1 MQLWLLNIKNTISKE
16 RTCAISHKINKM
28 PGYVIHLAVGKI
40 YEKNNKINNISS
52 FRKGLIAPDM
62 SDDSP
67 KAHYGTSSS
76 QPDLKRFLSEN
87 NDFDEYKEGY
97 FLHLVT
103 DYLFYNCFL
112 KTWSP
117 SIYEDYDKLNEV
129 LIQQYGIEIPEE
141 ITHIVK
147 TRSGEPEILDEDAIV
162 AFINAVGKIDIR
174 GMLQRGNIDFENE
187 ILMDCK

>member
-1 MQLWLLNIKNTISKE
+1 
-16 RTCAISHKINKM
+16 M

-40 YEKNNKINNISS
+40 YEKNNKIKNISS

-117 SIYEDYDKLNEV
+117 SIYEDYDRPSSSSAPPCPSSPGKAAEWP
-129 LIQQYGIEIPEE
+129 GI
-141 ITHIVK
+141 HS
-147 TRSGEPEILDEDAIV
+147 RS
-162 AFINAVGKIDIR
+162 
-174 GMLQRGNIDFENE
+174 
-187 ILMDCK
+187 